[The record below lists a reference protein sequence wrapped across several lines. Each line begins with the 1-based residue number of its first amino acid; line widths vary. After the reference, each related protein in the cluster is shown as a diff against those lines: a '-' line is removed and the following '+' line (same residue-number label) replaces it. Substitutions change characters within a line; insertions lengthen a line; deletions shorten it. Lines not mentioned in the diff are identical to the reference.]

1 MSLRISLR
9 STGDPGE
16 HVGLA
21 QNQQVLTV
29 DGDLGAAVL
38 AVEHFVALGDVKRD
52 ALARV
57 VTEPAVADR
66 QHLALL
72 RLLLRRIGKN
82 DPGSGR
88 RLLLHGLDD
97 HTIAEWLELHRTP
110 PPMGTREG
118 SFGTRDRRVPSC
130 YHYTATRCGRRDRR
144 RLRSTVIAGPVSW
157 PTGGRRSRLRVRG
170 GEQCALTAVVIGRIA
185 ARSRSRVGVMPDTTL
200 LHLIT
205 GHTVRT
211 TSSVD
216 AALAAL

>member
-1 MSLRISLR
+1 MSLRISLG

-38 AVEHFVALGDVKRD
+38 AVEHFVALGHVKRD
-52 ALARV
+52 ALAGV

-72 RLLLRRIGKN
+72 WLFLRRVGKN
-82 DPGSGR
+82 DAGR
-88 RLLLHGLDD
+88 RRGFLLDGLDD

-118 SFGTRDRRVPSC
+118 SSGTRHTRVPSPS
-130 YHYTATRCGRRDRR
+130 HYTAIRCGRRDPKTPSAFDRD
-144 RLRSTVIAGPVSW
+144 RLLGESA
-157 PTGGRRSRLRVRG
+157 TGGPQGRLRVARDRG
-170 GEQCALTAVVIGRIA
+170 ECP
-185 ARSRSRVGVMPDTTL
+185 SRPP
-200 LHLIT
+200 
-205 GHTVRT
+205 
-211 TSSVD
+211 
-216 AALAAL
+216 

>member
-1 MSLRISLR
+1 MSLRISLG

-38 AVEHFVALGDVKRD
+38 AVEHLVALGHLKRD

-57 VTEPAVADR
+57 LAEPAVADR

-72 RLLLRRIGKN
+72 GLLLRRVGKD

-88 RLLLHGLDD
+88 RLLLYGLDD

-118 SFGTRDRRVPSC
+118 SFGTRHTRVPSAS
-130 YHYTATRCGRRDRR
+130 HYTAEAGACGNLRRPAKSVF
-144 RLRSTVIAGPVSW
+144 L
-157 PTGGRRSRLRVRG
+157 
-170 GEQCALTAVVIGRIA
+170 
-185 ARSRSRVGVMPDTTL
+185 MP
-200 LHLIT
+200 
-205 GHTVRT
+205 
-211 TSSVD
+211 
-216 AALAAL
+216 